1 MYTVRVGCFGAF
13 SMIEQ
18 RLAQHIANYF
28 CPLSKPEQPKRVNHE
43 VHLGTV
49 KHAMKNKLNDTLASA
64 DY

>member
-28 CPLSKPEQPKRVNHE
+28 CPLSKPEQPSLELKFSNFNEFQKIIFMWMTRQ
-43 VHLGTV
+43 
-49 KHAMKNKLNDTLASA
+49 M
-64 DY
+64 